1 MIADI
6 LIEESNPIFKS
17 ITSKNIDFCLLNYGG
32 IRGTLNKGVI
42 TQYDIFTIMPFENT
56 STVVELSGEKVLEL
70 INYLNNEQKAHPVSG
85 IRLEFEGD
93 KVNNVLINKKKFNIN
108 KTYYVLTSNFLQEG
122 GDKMMFFKDPLKL
135 FSLKTNIRDV
145 LINYIVKI
153 DTIVSNKDN
162 RIIKN

>member
-1 MIADI
+1 
-6 LIEESNPIFKS
+6 
-17 ITSKNIDFCLLNYGG
+17 
-32 IRGTLNKGVI
+32 
-42 TQYDIFTIMPFENT
+42 
-56 STVVELSGEKVLEL
+56 
-70 INYLNNEQKAHPVSG
+70 
-85 IRLEFEGD
+85 
-93 KVNNVLINKKKFNIN
+93 VLINKKKFNIN